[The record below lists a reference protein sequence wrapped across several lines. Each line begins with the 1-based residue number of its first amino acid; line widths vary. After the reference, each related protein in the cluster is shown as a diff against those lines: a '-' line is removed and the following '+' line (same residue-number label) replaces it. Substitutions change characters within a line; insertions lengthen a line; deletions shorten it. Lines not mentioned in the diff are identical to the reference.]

1 MKELKAVVFFTL
13 FSVAAMT
20 SGYWMWLVLVLFPM
34 IVFLVA
40 PVLVLIN
47 ITYSYFLSRPPTKR
61 NRGKVR
67 QLAIS
72 DRLSEKMDEMELTF
86 LPVNF

>member
-34 IVFLVA
+34 MVFLVA

-47 ITYSYFLSRPPTKR
+47 ITYSYFSSRPATKQR
-61 NRGKVR
+61 KVR
-67 QLAIS
+67 RLVVS